1 MDTLRFWSVVSSKIE
16 NAFRLMTPR
25 LPAQCLVMPYLLL
38 LLSAS
43 YSHSLYAQP
52 KDRAKLI
59 VSYSY
64 NFAKNIEWPEE
75 DKLDTF
81 TIALFDVQDK
91 AVINEFL
98 KLNNRVN
105 IKNVPIRIIQT
116 RNVQALLN
124 TNMVY
129 IGDNQNNQKVSQIQN
144 LIGNTPILLITSN
157 ASNKRL
163 IMINLFKENDQAI
176 RFEVNKANLINNN
189 LKALP
194 ELILLGGTE
203 IDVAKLYREGQASLV
218 NLQNQLGSQQNRLR
232 QLQKQSTQQKN
243 KNDRLL
249 KQMKDLNN
257 DVEQTKKLNTSL
269 LEELDTLNETIQT
282 SKSIISQQKS
292 DITES
297 KKQQVLLIQQV
308 ESRNAELKEK
318 EQVLKKKQQELT
330 EISLSIINK
339 ESRLSRLNLTIDQQQ
354 TALESQRAELEQQQ
368 DSIEALDKLVN
379 AQRWSLY
386 FMIGLAFAATA
397 FLCLGIF
404 AYKTKREDNERLAR
418 RSHDLQVARDKLE
431 VAKRKAEAANR
442 AKGAFLS
449 LMSHELRTPLQ
460 SIIGYTDLVI
470 EDLKAEGDEIY
481 SDQLIRVNTNGERLL
496 ELINNT
502 LDLAKIEA
510 GKMSVQL
517 TPMHVDSIIE
527 EAVSNIKPLLTK
539 NRNSLEIDVDN
550 DTHLPIIDH
559 DKILHIMVNLLSNA
573 TKFTKNGIITITIRN
588 QPNLFTLIVSDT
600 GIGLSD
606 KQKEDIFTH
615 FHQVNAGEA
624 RNFQG
629 TGLGLSITQYF
640 CEVMGGSIRAEDRL
654 DALDQNNQKT
664 KNQKQQGSS
673 FIVKIPLPVV
683 IVDKKFVGLEEDDIS
698 AVA

>member
-1 MDTLRFWSVVSSKIE
+1 MVNIMDTLHF
-16 NAFRLMTPR
+16 
-25 LPAQCLVMPYLLL
+25 
-38 LLSAS
+38 LSAFSNKTKNTFFLMILCLLYS
-43 YSHSLYAQP
+43 YSQPLYAQP
-52 KDRAKLI
+52 TDRAKLI

-64 NFAKNIEWPEE
+64 NFAKNIEWPQENT
-75 DKLDTF
+75 LNTF
-81 TIALFDVQDK
+81 TIALFDVTDK

-98 KLNNRVN
+98 KLNNRIS

-116 RNVQALLN
+116 RNPQALLN

-129 IGDNQNNQKVSQIQN
+129 MGNNQKISEIQN
-144 LIGNTPILLITSN
+144 LIGNTPILLVTSN

-163 IMINLFKENDQAI
+163 VMINLFRDSNQAI
-176 RFEVNKANLINNN
+176 KFEVNKANLINNN

-203 IDVAKLYREGQASLV
+203 IDVAKLYRQGQASLV
-218 NLQNQLGSQQNRLR
+218 NLQNQLGSQQNKLR
-232 QLQKQSTQQKN
+232 QLQQQSNQQKTR
-243 KNDRLL
+243 NDNLL
-249 KQMKDLNN
+249 KQMQSLNN
-257 DVEQTKKLNTSL
+257 DVEQTKKLNFSL
-269 LEELDTLNETIQT
+269 LEELDTLNETIES
-282 SKSIISQQKS
+282 SKTIITQQKN
-292 DITES
+292 DIAES
-297 KKQQVLLIQQV
+297 EKQQQLLIQQV
-308 ESRNAELKEK
+308 EKRNAELKIK
-318 EQVLKKKQQELT
+318 EQELEEKQQELT
-330 EISLSIINK
+330 EISLSITNK

-354 TALESQRAELEQQQ
+354 AALESQRAELEQQQ
-368 DSIEALDKLVN
+368 DSIEALDKLVS
-379 AQRWSLY
+379 AQRRSLY

-397 FLCLGIF
+397 LLCLGIF
-404 AYKTKREDNERLAR
+404 AYKMKREDNERLAR

-510 GKMSVQL
+510 GKMSVHL
-517 TPMHVDSIIE
+517 TPTHVNSIIE
-527 EAVSNIKPLLTK
+527 EAVSNIKPLLAK
-539 NRNSLEIDVDN
+539 NHNTLEVDVDN
-550 DTHLPIIDH
+550 DSHMPTIDH
-559 DKILHIMVNLLSNA
+559 DKMLHMMVNLLSNA
-573 TKFTKNGIITITIRN
+573 TKFTKNGTITITIRN

-606 KQKEDIFTH
+606 KQKEEIFTR
-615 FHQVNAGEA
+615 FHQANTGEA
-624 RNFQG
+624 RKFQG

-640 CEVMGGSIRAEDRL
+640 CEVMGGSIRAEDRI
-654 DALDQNNQKT
+654 DSSNQHPKT
-664 KNQKQQGSS
+664 TKKQKQQGSS
-673 FIVKIPLPVV
+673 FIVEIPLPVV
-683 IVDKKFVGLEEDDIS
+683 IVDKKFIGLEDDEIS